1 MKPQVKGPL
10 PIRDEGR
17 CDTWG
22 RSTAAKYSSCSPER
36 FELVPE
42 AVQGRPGEIGRDVG
56 VDLHRHGDLAVS
68 QDLHGDAGVDV
79 QGGQQGPAGMAGP
92 MDGDRTYPG
101 LGRPCFEGPVE
112 VVGVKGQT
120 VAGW

>member
-1 MKPQVKGPL
+1 M
-10 PIRDEGR
+10 
-17 CDTWG
+17 
-22 RSTAAKYSSCSPER
+22 
-36 FELVPE
+36 
-42 AVQGRPGEIGRDVG
+42 QGRPGEIGRDVG

-79 QGGQQGPAGMAGP
+79 QGGQQRPACMAGP

-101 LGRPCFEGPVE
+101 LGGPCLEGPVE

>member
-1 MKPQVKGPL
+1 MS
-10 PIRDEGR
+10 EGEVQQ
-17 CDTWG
+17 
-22 RSTAAKYSSCSPER
+22 RSTAVAHSSCSPER

-56 VDLHRHGDLAVS
+56 VDLHHHSDLAVS

-92 MDGDRTYPG
+92 MDGDRNVP
-101 LGRPCFEGPVE
+101 RPW
-112 VVGVKGQT
+112 QT
-120 VAGW
+120 VP